1 MHHKPMDFEEL
12 DRLFRYTPEAGGIFE
27 VISTDIYTCMHKGF
41 NA

>member
-1 MHHKPMDFEEL
+1 MSYKPMYFEEF
-12 DRLFRYTPEAGGIFE
+12 DRLFRYDAETGGIFE